1 MSWLCL
7 RSTEDVCVPSCRHQ
21 ALPTPEPPHPV
32 SYFLLPQGTVTDA
45 EPGVGGWGLPL
56 PLPFPR
62 TKQSLPGLTGLLTQ
76 SNPPPPPEL
85 GPQESWHLFLASLER
100 QRWSVIP

>member
-76 SNPPPPPEL
+76 SNPPH
-85 GPQESWHLFLASLER
+85 PQN
-100 QRWSVIP
+100 